1 MDNMRANEIIG
12 YIREADDQDLINSL
26 DVEKKTLVIGIKN
39 KAIASEKLDDVINL
53 VRKSR
58 LLDDEV
64 SRKIRMLNDMIA

>member
-1 MDNMRANEIIG
+1 MDNMKANEIVG
-12 YIREADDQDLINSL
+12 YIRETDDQDLINSL

-53 VRKSR
+53 VRKSK

-64 SRKIRMLNDMIA
+64 SRKIRILNDMIA

>member
-1 MDNMRANEIIG
+1 MDNMKANEIIS
-12 YIREADDQDLINSL
+12 YIRETGDQDLINSL

>member
-1 MDNMRANEIIG
+1 MDNMKANEIVG
-12 YIREADDQDLINSL
+12 YIRETDDQDLINSL
-26 DVEKKTLVIGIKN
+26 DVEKKTLIIGIKN

-53 VRKSR
+53 VRKSK

>member
-1 MDNMRANEIIG
+1 MDNMKANEIIG
-12 YIREADDQDLINSL
+12 YIRETDDQDLINSL

-39 KAIASEKLDDVINL
+39 KAIASKKLDDVINL

>member
-1 MDNMRANEIIG
+1 MDNMKANEIIG
-12 YIREADDQDLINSL
+12 YIRETDDQDLINSL

>member
-1 MDNMRANEIIG
+1 MDNMRANEIVG
-12 YIREADDQDLINSL
+12 YIRETDDQDLINSL
-26 DVEKKTLVIGIKN
+26 DVEKKTLIIGIKN

-53 VRKSR
+53 VRKSK

>member
-1 MDNMRANEIIG
+1 MDNMKANEIIG

>member
-1 MDNMRANEIIG
+1 MDNMKANEIIG
-12 YIREADDQDLINSL
+12 YIRETGDQDLINSL

>member
-1 MDNMRANEIIG
+1 MDNMKTNEIVG
-12 YIREADDQDLINSL
+12 YIRETDDQDLINSL

-53 VRKSR
+53 VRKSK

>member
-1 MDNMRANEIIG
+1 MDNMRANEIVG

-26 DVEKKTLVIGIKN
+26 DVEKKTLIIGIKN

-53 VRKSR
+53 VRKSK

>member
-1 MDNMRANEIIG
+1 MDNMKANEIVG
-12 YIREADDQDLINSL
+12 YIRETDDQDLINSL

-53 VRKSR
+53 VRKSK